1 MGQILNNPPS
11 VEGWHTGTDWLNSGT
26 LVERIN
32 FASKQ
37 IGDASKPGVQG
48 MVERIS
54 AEMGE
59 ATSPERLVDA
69 CLEAVGALAVEEDTR
84 RTLVDFSAQGQ
95 SGNRGNAD
103 RQHIADVLQMV
114 AATQE
119 FQRA

>member
-1 MGQILNNPPS
+1 M
-11 VEGWHTGTDWLNSGT
+11 
-26 LVERIN
+26 ERIN

-37 IGDASKPGVQG
+37 IGDATKPGIQS
-48 MVERIS
+48 MVNRIS
-54 AEMGE
+54 ADMTG

-69 CLEAVGALAVEEDTR
+69 CLEAVGALDVEEDTR
-84 RTLVDFSAQGQ
+84 RVLVDFSA
-95 SGNRGNAD
+95 RGGDNTD